1 MNFVYQEQEEEVDI
15 KMKQSLGVVEP
26 GAEELFEWC
35 LKVPQLPP
43 SMHDP
48 NTMSIRYQLNFMV
61 RIRTCLTAFESI
73 MKQMQLNYKPI
84 P

>member
-1 MNFVYQEQEEEVDI
+1 MFVLISFFRTNFVYEEPEEKEVDA

-26 GAEELFEWC
+26 GAEELLEWC

-43 SMHDP
+43 TMSDP

-61 RIRTCLTAFESI
+61 RIGFLKFQFMIS
-73 MKQMQLNYKPI
+73 
-84 P
+84 